1 MFRFSRRAAL
11 VAFSAIALTACGAAD
26 SSNAQTS
33 TSDSGEIA
41 LTDIALGN
49 ADAPITIVEYASWT
63 CPACLQFHN
72 DVIPMLKS
80 EFVETGHVKFVFREF
95 PTAPANI
102 SVAGFALA
110 RCAGEDKYYD
120 VIDDLFAA
128 QDNILNLARSGGD
141 IESAMRTLASS
152 YGIEGNAFTECL
164 SNQEVTY
171 AISESVMKG
180 DSQGVNS
187 TPTVFLNGEKLQ
199 GYDWRTA
206 DGMKALLNSKL
217 GLPEETDVEA
227 ETE

>member
-11 VAFSAIALTACGAAD
+11 VALSAIALNACGAAD
-26 SSNAQTS
+26 TGNAQPS
-33 TSDSGEIA
+33 ISGSDEIA

-63 CPACLQFHN
+63 CPHCLQFHT

-80 EFVETGHVKFVFREF
+80 DYVEAGHVKFVFREF
-95 PTAPANI
+95 PTPPANI

-128 QDNILNLARSGGD
+128 QTNILNLARSGGD
-141 IESAMRTLASS
+141 IEGAMRTLASS
-152 YGIEGNAFTECL
+152 YGIEGDGFSECL
-164 SNQEVTY
+164 SNQDVTY

-187 TPTVFLNGEKLQ
+187 TPTLFLNGEKLQ
-199 GYDWRTA
+199 GYDCRTA
-206 DGMKALLNSKL
+206 DGLKALLDSKL
-217 GLPEETDVEA
+217 GLPEETEA
-227 ETE
+227 DTE

>member
-11 VAFSAIALTACGAAD
+11 VAFSAIALSACGAAD

-33 TSDSGEIA
+33 ASGSGEIA

-63 CPACLQFHN
+63 CPACLQFHT
-72 DVIPMLKS
+72 DVVPMLKS
-80 EFVETGHVKFVFREF
+80 EYVEAGHVKFVFREF

-110 RCAGEDKYYD
+110 RCAGEDKFYD

-128 QDNILNLARSGGD
+128 QNNILDLARSGGD
-141 IESAMRTLASS
+141 IEGAMRTLASS
-152 YGIEGNAFTECL
+152 YGIEGDGFTECL
-164 SNQEVTY
+164 SNQDVTY

-217 GLPEETDVEA
+217 GLPEETEVEA